1 MKDDL
6 KLSLN
11 AVQVLQERYLLRD
24 EEGRIIETPRKM
36 MKRVA
41 RAVAEVDARYGKD
54 VDKAYSEFYE
64 MLTSLY
70 FLPNSPTLM
79 NAGTPLGQLSACFV
93 LPVEDSIESIFDTSG
108 RWLSSINQGEVLAS
122 LLLIF
127 ALEGIG
133 FPQPVA
139 EPRVRFL
146 LCEFLIPLPK

>member
-108 RWLSSINQGEVLAS
+108 RWLSSINQGRYWLHFYSSSPSRGSGFHNRWQS
-122 LLLIF
+122 L
-127 ALEGIG
+127 GSG
-133 FPQPVA
+133 FFYA
-139 EPRVRFL
+139 NF
-146 LCEFLIPLPK
+146 

>member
-1 MKDDL
+1 
-6 KLSLN
+6 
-11 AVQVLQERYLLRD
+11 VLQERYLLRD

-93 LPVEDSIESIFDTSG
+93 LPVEDSIESIFDAL
-108 RWLSSINQGEVLAS
+108 REVLAS